1 MLPGAPMDDA
11 PVAVDGQPTWLLRQ
25 VAAGE
30 FTLLVFGDTPVT
42 LPDDLPVPVGLRR
55 VQRPG
60 SAAAANDLVDTER
73 TNTAPLLA
81 RSITPGKFLVDQCC
95 GEINSADV
103 TARGAAFCEAA
114 YRQYLRVY
122 DAIPEIARCEVSY
135 AAPDTWETYDA
146 VAPVIQEA
154 YEVFRHGGN

>member
-1 MLPGAPMDDA
+1 MTYDDA
-11 PVAVDGQPTWLLRQ
+11 GWHQDTVGEHDLDPDCAATHIGMFFAWL
-25 VAAGE
+25 AH
-30 FTLLVFGDTPVT
+30 
-42 LPDDLPVPVGLRR
+42 
-55 VQRPG
+55 
-60 SAAAANDLVDTER
+60 NDLVDTER

-81 RSITPGKFLVDQCC
+81 RSITPGKFLIDHCC

-103 TARGAAFCEAA
+103 TPRGAAFCEAA

-122 DAIPEIARCEVSY
+122 DAIPEIARYEVSY

-154 YEVFRHGGN
+154 YEIYRHGGN

>member
-1 MLPGAPMDDA
+1 MTYDDA
-11 PVAVDGQPTWLLRQ
+11 GWHQDSVGEHGLDPDCAATHIGMFFAWL
-25 VAAGE
+25 AYH
-30 FTLLVFGDTPVT
+30 
-42 LPDDLPVPVGLRR
+42 
-55 VQRPG
+55 
-60 SAAAANDLVDTER
+60 DLVDTER

-81 RSITPGKFLVDQCC
+81 RSITPGKFLIDHCC